1 MRTLRGEGTGGRREL
16 VDAWRA
22 AERRRGPSGTL
33 HLGFGI
39 PMPRIDYVFA
49 PPNVRVPHA
58 EVIVGRF
65 EGRFPSDHCALL
77 VELEVPAAVSA

>member
-1 MRTLRGEGTGGRREL
+1 
-16 VDAWRA
+16 
-22 AERRRGPSGTL
+22 
-33 HLGFGI
+33 
-39 PMPRIDYVFA
+39 MPRIDYVFA
-49 PPNVRVPHA
+49 RPNVRVPHA